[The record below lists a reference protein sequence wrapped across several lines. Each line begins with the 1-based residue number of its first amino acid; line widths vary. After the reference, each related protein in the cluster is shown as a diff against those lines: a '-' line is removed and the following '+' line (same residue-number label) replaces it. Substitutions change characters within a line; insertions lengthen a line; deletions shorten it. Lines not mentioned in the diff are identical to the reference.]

1 MLSFLFSPERITSL
15 ESLRATNS
23 KDSLS
28 EKRREKI
35 PMSPNAEVQWCVIHH
50 HLLGSSDW
58 PDLTWQR

>member
-35 PMSPNAEVQWCVIHH
+35 PMSPNAEVHPHNGV
-50 HLLGSSDW
+50 
-58 PDLTWQR
+58 